1 MENLEIYVKYLY
13 SLVFTDKDND
23 ILNIINH
30 FNEKFFFFF
39 KKIIFV
45 IISITIFIIPGC
57 HYRLSLLCF

>member
-30 FNEKFFFFF
+30 FNEKIFLFF
-39 KKIIFV
+39 KNYF
-45 IISITIFIIPGC
+45 S
-57 HYRLSLLCF
+57 